1 MSRNRWENVV
11 AKPYLSPAAFRFL
24 AHRGLTVGSE
34 QQPIDENTEPAFA
47 RALEAGATYLE
58 VDVRASRDG
67 LSVVCHDQDM
77 VRVAGN
83 PAKVAELDWQALSAI
98 QLRHGGHLMSLDALL
113 KRFPQ
118 ARVNIDIKSSDAI
131 VPTVR
136 AIEQNRAT
144 DRVLIS
150 SFSERRR
157 SAAVRLLPGVATS
170 SSAQR
175 LLAVWLAHKLG
186 SQALLRRA
194 LRGLDAMQIP
204 VSRGPLRFDSESF
217 IGAVKRYGVELHYW
231 TINEPKQA
239 LELRA
244 RGANGI
250 VSDRI
255 DLIVAA
261 LAE

>member
-1 MSRNRWENVV
+1 M
-11 AKPYLSPAAFRFL
+11 AKPYLSPVAFRFL
-24 AHRGLTVGSE
+24 AHRGLTLGPE
-34 QQPIDENTEPAFA
+34 QQAIDENTEPAFV

-67 LSVVCHDQDM
+67 ISIVCHDRDLL
-77 VRVAGN
+77 RVAGN
-83 PAKVAELDWQALSAI
+83 PAKVAELDWPALSAI
-98 QLRHGGHLMSLDALL
+98 KLRHGAHLMSLDALL
-113 KRFPQ
+113 KRFPL
-118 ARVNIDIKSSDAI
+118 ARINIDIKSSDAI
-131 VPTVR
+131 VPTVL
-136 AIEQNRAT
+136 AIDQNRAT

-175 LLAVWLAHKLG
+175 LLAVWLSNNLG
-186 SQALLRRA
+186 SQSLVRRA
-194 LRGLDAMQIP
+194 LRGFDAMQIP
-204 VSRGPLRFDSESF
+204 VARGPLRFDTASF
-217 IGAVKRYGVELHYW
+217 ISSVKRNGVELHYW
-231 TINEPKQA
+231 TINDPKTA
-239 LELRA
+239 IELRA

>member
-1 MSRNRWENVV
+1 MSSNRWENVV
-11 AKPYLSPAAFRFL
+11 AKPYLSPVAFRFL
-24 AHRGLTVGSE
+24 AHRGLTVGLE

-67 LSVVCHDQDM
+67 LSIVCHDEDLL
-77 VRVAGN
+77 RVAGN
-83 PAKVAELDWQALSAI
+83 PVKVAELDWQTLSVI
-98 QLRHGGHLMSLDALL
+98 KLRHGANLMPLDALL
-113 KRFPQ
+113 QRFPQ

-136 AIEQNRAT
+136 AIEQNLAT

-150 SFSERRR
+150 SFSEGRR

-175 LLAVWLAHKLG
+175 LLAVWLAQKLG
-186 SQALLRRA
+186 SQSLLRRA
-194 LRGLDAMQIP
+194 LRGLDALQIP
-204 VSRGPLRFDSESF
+204 VAQGPLRFDTERF
-217 IGAVKRYGVELHYW
+217 ISAVKRNGVELHYW
-231 TINEPKQA
+231 TINDPKQA

>member
-1 MSRNRWENVV
+1 MP
-11 AKPYLSPAAFRFL
+11 KPYLSPVGFRFL
-24 AHRGLTVGSE
+24 AHRGLTVGANGE
-34 QQPIDENTEPAFA
+34 PVDENTEPAFA
-47 RALEAGATYLE
+47 RALEVGATYLE

-67 LSVVCHDQDM
+67 LSIVCHDQDL

-83 PAKVAELDWQALSAI
+83 PAKVAELDWQTLVEI
-98 QLRHGGHLMSLDALL
+98 PLRHGSHLMSLDALL

-136 AIEQNRAT
+136 AIAQNQAT

-157 SAAVRLLPGVATS
+157 SAAVRLMPGVATS
-170 SSAQR
+170 SSALR
-175 LLAVWLAHKLG
+175 LLAIWLANKLR
-186 SQALLRRA
+186 SQALLHRL

-204 VSRGPLRFDSESF
+204 PARGPLRFDTEGF
-217 IGAVKRYGVELHYW
+217 ISAVKTNGVELHYW

-244 RGANGI
+244 RGANGV